1 MKFNVIEM
9 EIERG
14 SKSDES
20 NESLPLGCASK
31 ARLYK
36 NDPALPVYT
45 WGLTKGMSTNKV
57 TEILING
64 SVNVIRS
71 PLGFQLAWKT
81 IQFLL

>member
-1 MKFNVIEM
+1 M

-20 NESLPLGCASK
+20 NESLPLGCASE

-45 WGLTKGMSTNKV
+45 WGLTKGMSTDKV
-57 TEILING
+57 AEILMA
-64 SVNVIRS
+64 V
-71 PLGFQLAWKT
+71 
-81 IQFLL
+81 